1 MVDSFDFP
9 CMLSDLCNYCLASSE
24 LAAWVVM
31 EIFAHFLFV
40 VGRSLLRKVTW
51 AQILI
56 EEKVRLPK

>member
-1 MVDSFDFP
+1 MVDSFDFQ

-40 VGRSLLRKVTW
+40 VGRSLLRKV
-51 AQILI
+51 I
-56 EEKVRLPK
+56 